1 MSKKTSTASSKQL
14 KKSLKSYVQKEKS
27 LFSITIEDNL
37 ITFSGSQ
44 SIVDSIL
51 DQDLKQLSV
60 AELCENILKG
70 KTIETS
76 FVSRNPYIFPPFP
89 KKFNG
94 KGWTIGSSLEIYCLE
109 KKCVGPT
116 IHQIYLYR

>member
-1 MSKKTSTASSKQL
+1 MSKKTSTASTKQL
-14 KKSLKSYVQKEKS
+14 KKSLKSYVQKENS

-60 AELCENILKG
+60 AELCENILKS
-70 KTIETS
+70 KTVETS
-76 FVSRNPYIFPPFP
+76 FVSRNPYVFPPFP

-94 KGWTIGSSLEIYCLE
+94 KGWTTKVGQRVLQSYIYENL
-109 KKCVGPT
+109 GFW
-116 IHQIYLYR
+116 